1 MVNVSTH
8 RYCLMCSRNLCK
20 KCMKGWF
27 CPSHA
32 QELLPGEKRKI
43 RVLNGLG
50 KNLMYWAIFTFIGVL
65 FLLGWATGT
74 FTATVANTTLG
85 GTIAGVSLG
94 AAVGVGVL
102 SWYAGTKLLA
112 KAKVAVLGR
121 LNHGQDGQP
130 KNVPAQ

>member
-1 MVNVSTH
+1 MIS
-8 RYCLMCSRNLCK
+8 
-20 KCMKGWF
+20 
-27 CPSHA
+27 
-32 QELLPGEKRKI
+32 
-43 RVLNGLG
+43 
-50 KNLMYWAIFTFIGVL
+50 
-65 FLLGWATGT
+65 LLGWATGA
-74 FTATVANTTLG
+74 FTAAGANATSG

-112 KAKVAVLGR
+112 KAKGAVLGR